1 MSSEYDITNY
11 IVDLN
16 QFKIIKKNKWKGACG
31 YISIVKEKTTNTQY
45 VAKVLKN
52 SLKNDANAQ
61 RDFFNHIKIEHIL
74 RGYPNIVNFVGFNLS
89 SFQECDNSIN
99 PTIFLEFVNNGTLD
113 EYLES
118 NNLSK
123 KKTKFLSNTKKQ
135 ICMLGIAIGAHIIH
149 QNDIVHLDLKPDNI
163 LLDENLYPK
172 INDFGSAK
180 FINHQ
185 FQKNDDDDEKN
196 SFPSSVVSAPLFTSP
211 EILKLSSFNEKA
223 DVYSYAYI
231 LYKIISGIDPK
242 IESESILEMFNNIL
256 KGKRPD
262 LSIIQKEQKKFKGVS
277 LHIDN
282 LESLLLSDSLDD
294 LEIEYYGFAKLI
306 SECWDQD
313 PKNRPSFFDII
324 NRFLSDKSLLLPD
337 VDIEE
342 VDNYLKKFDNI
353 EILSRIK
360 PNSNDK
366 SGHLHF
372 RTNYNGEIIISQKK
386 SKNCK
391 NLNKFDISDYNN
403 LDELCKR
410 QIDYAVDTRDIES
423 CSTVGYNLANGFNGF
438 PRCINEAVKYLRIA
452 IEGGNPSAMNTY
464 ANLLMQ
470 KSSVA
475 SSENLKEKRNN
486 TAKQLYK
493 IAADLGNTF
502 AMIEYSKILY
512 KEIQSNEQKQKGNKK
527 IFSTKKIGH
536 RQNKDDLKQIS
547 SSLAIPLSN
556 TFASA
561 IYSRSNSA
569 PIKLTNNNNNDSN
582 ENNNNNNDNENDDIC
597 EISTSNETIN
607 NNDDKF
613 NNFKDHDVDSN
624 FENQFCDSNADQE
637 FEEEEEEEEYNDY
650 EIDTDTNNSNK
661 IPDIIND
668 NNYSDIGESDSN
680 EAKWSESMRYMKLA
694 ADSENLI
701 AINMYSEMFVNEDE
715 QQNMVKTISKSM
727 YRFSSKELDQE

>member
-1 MSSEYDITNY
+1 MSSEFDITDY

-16 QFKIIKKNKWKGACG
+16 QFNIIKKNKWKGACG
-31 YISIVKEKTTNTQY
+31 YISIVKEKSTNTQY
-45 VAKVLKN
+45 VAKILKN
-52 SLKNDANAQ
+52 SLKNDVNAQ
-61 RDFFNHIKIEHIL
+61 KDFFNYIKIEHIL

-89 SFQECDNSIN
+89 SFQERDNSIN
-99 PTIFLEFVNNGTLD
+99 PTIFLEFINNGTLD
-113 EYLES
+113 DYLES
-118 NNLSK
+118 SNLRK

-149 QNDIVHLDLKPDNI
+149 QNGIVHLDLKPDNI

-185 FQKNDDDDEKN
+185 FPKNDDDDETKN

-211 EILKLSSFNEKA
+211 EILKLSLFNEKA

-242 IESESILEMFNNIL
+242 IESDSILEMFNNIL

-262 LSIIQKEQKKFKGVS
+262 ISIIQKKSKRTS

-294 LEIEYYGFAKLI
+294 LEIEDYGFAKLI

-324 NRFLSDKSLLLPD
+324 NRLLSDKSLLLPD

-342 VDNYLKKFDNI
+342 VDNYLKKFDDI
-353 EILSRIK
+353 DIVSRNSQ
-360 PNSNDK
+360 NSNDK
-366 SGHLHF
+366 SNRLHF
-372 RTNYNGEIIISQKK
+372 RANYNNEISISQKK
-386 SKNCK
+386 SNNCK
-391 NLNKFDISDYNN
+391 KLNKFDIPDYKN
-403 LDELCKR
+403 LDELCR
-410 QIDYAVDTRDIES
+410 SQIDIAVDTGDIES
-423 CSTVGYNLANGFNGF
+423 CATVGYNLANGFNGF
-438 PRCINEAVKYLRIA
+438 PQCVNEAIKYLRIA
-452 IEGGNPSAMNTY
+452 IEGKNPSAMNTY
-464 ANLLMQ
+464 ATLLMQ
-470 KSSVA
+470 KSSVT
-475 SSENLKEKRNN
+475 SSENLKEKRKNA
-486 TAKQLYK
+486 AKQLYK

-502 AMIEYSKILY
+502 AMIAYSKILY
-512 KEIQSNEQKQKGNKK
+512 QEIQSGQQTQKGSKK
-527 IFSTKKIGH
+527 ILSNRKSGH

-569 PIKLTNNNNNDSN
+569 PIRIPNNNNDSSN
-582 ENNNNNNDNENDDIC
+582 ENSNYNDNNNDNENDNNINNENDNIC
-597 EISTSNETIN
+597 EISGSNENIN
-607 NNDDKF
+607 NNDEYI
-613 NNFKDHDVDSN
+613 DSS
-624 FENQFCDSNADQE
+624 FENQYYDSNTDQE
-637 FEEEEEEEEYNDY
+637 FEEEEEEEEDNDN
-650 EIDTDTNNSNK
+650 EIDTDTNNSNE
-661 IPDIIND
+661 ISDIIND
-668 NNYSDIGESDSN
+668 YSDTGESDSN

-701 AINMYSEMFVNEDE
+701 AINMYSEMFANEDE
-715 QQNMVKTISKSM
+715 QQNMVKTLSKSM
-727 YRFSSKELDQE
+727 YRVSSKKLDQE